1 MERKEKEKKH
11 KRELKKA
18 ERSIK
23 TKKEQAD
30 LENNLE
36 LFML

>member
-18 ERSIK
+18 EK
-23 TKKEQAD
+23 DGKVKAD
-30 LENNLE
+30 PNNLE
-36 LFML
+36 LFYQ

>member
-1 MERKEKEKKH
+1 MERKEAEKKH

-18 ERSIK
+18 ERASK
-23 TKKEQAD
+23 TKKEQVP
-30 LENNLE
+30 ENNLE